1 MNNPGTSGT
10 ISVIVPVYNVEEYL
24 PRCLESILGQTYRD
38 LQVILV
44 DDGSTDGSSRLCAEF
59 AERDP
64 RIECIRISNS
74 GVSAA
79 RNRGLEAAKGRWIG
93 FVDADDYIDAGFY
106 ETLVTH
112 LTHSDK
118 QIVCCGVRAEDTEGN
133 RIERFKGRRLP
144 AGEQDFDRDDALLR
158 YLNPGTRILYW
169 AVWNKL
175 YSAELLKGIAFENG
189 RVIAEDFDF
198 TLRCFL
204 RSDGLRYIPD
214 ELYHYLVRPGSAIT
228 GSRFSKN
235 SFDGMFFMDR
245 AVREIQRAGIG
256 GEVIKCALIGREI
269 TAAKT
274 LRDYQ
279 RGNREA
285 TGPEN
290 AEADLARCRETL
302 SSGREAMRAP
312 LARRNGGSAWSAVTL
327 KSKVLC
333 FIAAHCEKLL
343 RFI

>member
-93 FVDADDYIDAGFY
+93 FVDADDYIEAGFY

-133 RIERFKGRRLP
+133 RIERFKGRRFP

-158 YLNPGTRILYW
+158 YLNPDTRILYW

-228 GSRFSKN
+228 GSRFSRN

-245 AVREIQRAGIG
+245 SVREIRKAGIS
-256 GEVIKCALIGREI
+256 GEVMKCALIAREL
-269 TAAKT
+269 TAAKI
-274 LRDYQ
+274 LRDYE
-279 RGNREA
+279 REGRKA
-285 TGPEN
+285 AGTEDM
-290 AEADLARCRETL
+290 ESDLAHCREVM
-302 SSGREAMRAP
+302 SSSREVIRAP
-312 LARRNGGSAWSAVTL
+312 LVRRDGRSAWSAVTL
-327 KSKVLC
+327 KSKALC
-333 FIAAHCEKLL
+333 LAAARFEKLL

>member
-64 RIECIRISNS
+64 RIECIRTSNS

-93 FVDADDYIDAGFY
+93 FVDADDYSEAGCY

-133 RIERFKGRRLP
+133 RIERFKGRRFP
-144 AGEQDFDRDDALLR
+144 AVEQDFDRDDALLR
-158 YLNPGTRILYW
+158 YLNPDTRILYW

-175 YSAELLKGIAFENG
+175 YSAELLKGIAFENEK
-189 RVIAEDFDF
+189 VIAEDFDF

-204 RSDGLRYIPD
+204 RSNGLRYIPD

-245 AVREIQRAGIG
+245 AVREIQRTGIG

-285 TGPEN
+285 EGPEN

>member
-64 RIECIRISNS
+64 RVECIRISNS

-79 RNRGLEAAKGRWIG
+79 RNRGLAAAKGRWIG

-106 ETLVTH
+106 ETLVSH
-112 LTHSDK
+112 LTQSDK

-144 AGEQDFDRDDALLR
+144 AGEQDFGRDDALLR
-158 YLNPGTRILYW
+158 YLNPDTRILYW

-279 RGNREA
+279 RRDREA
-285 TGPEN
+285 AGPEN

-302 SSGREAMRAP
+302 SYGREAMRAP

-333 FIAAHCEKLL
+333 FVAAHCEKLL

>member
-64 RIECIRISNS
+64 RIECIRTSNS

-93 FVDADDYIDAGFY
+93 FVDADDYIEAGFY

-158 YLNPGTRILYW
+158 YLNPDTRILYW

-285 TGPEN
+285 AGPEN

-312 LARRNGGSAWSAVTL
+312 LARRNGGSAWSAVTP

>member
-93 FVDADDYIDAGFY
+93 FVDADDYIEAGFY

-158 YLNPGTRILYW
+158 YLNPDTRILYW

-204 RSDGLRYIPD
+204 RSNGLRYIPD

-285 TGPEN
+285 EGPEN

>member
-106 ETLVTH
+106 ETLVSH
-112 LTHSDK
+112 LTQSDK

-158 YLNPGTRILYW
+158 YLNPDTRILYW

-175 YSAELLKGIAFENG
+175 YSAELLKGIAFENEK
-189 RVIAEDFDF
+189 VIAEDFDF

-285 TGPEN
+285 AGPEN

-312 LARRNGGSAWSAVTL
+312 LARRNVGSAWSAVTL

>member
-93 FVDADDYIDAGFY
+93 FVDADDYIEAGFY

-133 RIERFKGRRLP
+133 RIERFKGRRFP
-144 AGEQDFDRDDALLR
+144 AVEQDFDRDDALLR
-158 YLNPGTRILYW
+158 YLNPDTRILYW

-285 TGPEN
+285 AGSEN

>member
-93 FVDADDYIDAGFY
+93 FVDADDYIEAGFY

-133 RIERFKGRRLP
+133 
-144 AGEQDFDRDDALLR
+144 D
-158 YLNPGTRILYW
+158 W
-169 AVWNKL
+169 
-175 YSAELLKGIAFENG
+175 
-189 RVIAEDFDF
+189 
-198 TLRCFL
+198 
-204 RSDGLRYIPD
+204 
-214 ELYHYLVRPGSAIT
+214 
-228 GSRFSKN
+228 
-235 SFDGMFFMDR
+235 
-245 AVREIQRAGIG
+245 
-256 GEVIKCALIGREI
+256 
-269 TAAKT
+269 
-274 LRDYQ
+274 
-279 RGNREA
+279 
-285 TGPEN
+285 
-290 AEADLARCRETL
+290 
-302 SSGREAMRAP
+302 
-312 LARRNGGSAWSAVTL
+312 
-327 KSKVLC
+327 
-333 FIAAHCEKLL
+333 
-343 RFI
+343 

>member
-38 LQVILV
+38 LQIILV

-64 RIECIRISNS
+64 RVECIRISNS

-79 RNRGLEAAKGRWIG
+79 RNRGLAAAKGRWIG

-106 ETLVTH
+106 ETLVSH
-112 LTHSDK
+112 LTQSDK

-133 RIERFKGRRLP
+133 RIERLKGRRMP
-144 AGEQDFDRDDALLR
+144 AQAQDFDRDDALLR
-158 YLNPGTRILYW
+158 FLNPDTRILYW

-204 RSDGLRYIPD
+204 RSNGLRYIPD

-228 GSRFSKN
+228 GSRFSQK
-235 SFDGMFFMDR
+235 SFDAMFFMDR
-245 AVREIQRAGIG
+245 AVREIRKAGIG
-256 GEVIKCALIGREI
+256 GEVMKCALIGREI

-274 LRDYQ
+274 LRDHQ

-285 TGPEN
+285 AGPEN
-290 AEADLARCRETL
+290 AEAELAHCRETL
-302 SSGREAMRAP
+302 ASGREVMRAP

-333 FIAAHCEKLL
+333 FIVARCEKLL

>member
-93 FVDADDYIDAGFY
+93 FVDADDYIEAGFY

-133 RIERFKGRRLP
+133 RIERFKGRRFP
-144 AGEQDFDRDDALLR
+144 AVEQDFDRDDALLR
-158 YLNPGTRILYW
+158 YLNPDTRILYW

-204 RSDGLRYIPD
+204 RSNGLRYIPD

-285 TGPEN
+285 EGPEN

>member
-64 RIECIRISNS
+64 RIECIRTSNS

-93 FVDADDYIDAGFY
+93 FVDADDYIEAGFY

-133 RIERFKGRRLP
+133 RIERFKGRRFP
-144 AGEQDFDRDDALLR
+144 AVEQDFDRDDALLR
-158 YLNPGTRILYW
+158 YLNPDTRILYW

-175 YSAELLKGIAFENG
+175 YSAELLKGIAFENEK
-189 RVIAEDFDF
+189 VIAEDFDF

-204 RSDGLRYIPD
+204 RSNGLRYIPD

-285 TGPEN
+285 AGPEN

>member
-64 RIECIRISNS
+64 RVECIRISNS

-79 RNRGLEAAKGRWIG
+79 RNRGLAAAKGRWIG

-106 ETLVTH
+106 ETLVSH
-112 LTHSDK
+112 LTQSDK

-158 YLNPGTRILYW
+158 YLNPDTRILYW

-204 RSDGLRYIPD
+204 RSNGLRYIPD

-285 TGPEN
+285 AGPEN

>member
-1 MNNPGTSGT
+1 M
-10 ISVIVPVYNVEEYL
+10 
-24 PRCLESILGQTYRD
+24 
-38 LQVILV
+38 
-44 DDGSTDGSSRLCAEF
+44 
-59 AERDP
+59 
-64 RIECIRISNS
+64 
-74 GVSAA
+74 
-79 RNRGLEAAKGRWIG
+79 
-93 FVDADDYIDAGFY
+93 DADDYIEAGFY

-133 RIERFKGRRLP
+133 RIERFKGRRFP

-158 YLNPGTRILYW
+158 YLNPDTRILYW

-175 YSAELLKGIAFENG
+175 YSAELLKGIAFEDG
-189 RVIAEDFDF
+189 KAKAEDFDF
-198 TLRCFL
+198 TLRCL
-204 RSDGLRYIPD
+204 LKSNGLRYIPD

-279 RGNREA
+279 RGDREA
-285 TGPEN
+285 AGPEN

>member
-38 LQVILV
+38 LQIILV
-44 DDGSTDGSSRLCAEF
+44 DDGSTDGSSRLCTEF

-64 RIECIRISNS
+64 RVECIRISNS

-79 RNRGLEAAKGRWIG
+79 RNRGLAAAKGRWIG
-93 FVDADDYIDAGFY
+93 FVDADDYIEAGFY

-112 LTHSDK
+112 LTQSDK

-133 RIERFKGRRLP
+133 RIERLKGRRMP
-144 AGEQDFDRDDALLR
+144 AQAQDFDRDDALLR
-158 YLNPGTRILYW
+158 FLNPDTRILYW

-204 RSDGLRYIPD
+204 RSNGLRYIPD

-228 GSRFSKN
+228 GSRFSQK
-235 SFDGMFFMDR
+235 SFDAMFFMDR
-245 AVREIQRAGIG
+245 AVREIRKAGIG
-256 GEVIKCALIGREI
+256 GEVMKCALIGREI

-274 LRDYQ
+274 LRDHQ

-285 TGPEN
+285 VGPEN
-290 AEADLARCRETL
+290 AEAELAHCRETL
-302 SSGREAMRAP
+302 ASGREVMRAP

-333 FIAAHCEKLL
+333 FIVARCEKLL

>member
-93 FVDADDYIDAGFY
+93 FVDADDYIESGFY

-133 RIERFKGRRLP
+133 RIERFKGRRFP

-158 YLNPGTRILYW
+158 YLNPDTRILYW

-204 RSDGLRYIPD
+204 RSNGLRYIPD

-228 GSRFSKN
+228 GSRFSQN

-245 AVREIQRAGIG
+245 AVREIRKAGIG
-256 GEVIKCALIGREI
+256 GEVMKCALIGREI

-279 RGNREA
+279 RGDREA
-285 TGPEN
+285 AGPEN
-290 AEADLARCRETL
+290 AEADRARCRETL
-302 SSGREAMRAP
+302 SYGREAMRAP

>member
-24 PRCLESILGQTYRD
+24 LRCLESILGQTYRD

-93 FVDADDYIDAGFY
+93 FVDADDYIEAGFY

-133 RIERFKGRRLP
+133 RIERFKGRRFP

-158 YLNPGTRILYW
+158 YLNPDTRILYW

-175 YSAELLKGIAFENG
+175 YSAELLNIGFWKM
-189 RVIAEDFDF
+189 
-198 TLRCFL
+198 L
-204 RSDGLRYIPD
+204 S
-214 ELYHYLVRPGSAIT
+214 
-228 GSRFSKN
+228 
-235 SFDGMFFMDR
+235 DR
-245 AVREIQRAGIG
+245 ALTTRSPSFPSNPQRAWR
-256 GEVIKCALIGREI
+256 AANRPSMPLMI
-269 TAAKT
+269 TARSLGLMVPQANVSISSASPNFQ
-274 LRDYQ
+274 RARSSANFVYQ
-279 RGNREA
+279 I
-285 TGPEN
+285 
-290 AEADLARCRETL
+290 L
-302 SSGREAMRAP
+302 
-312 LARRNGGSAWSAVTL
+312 WH
-327 KSKVLC
+327 
-333 FIAAHCEKLL
+333 I
-343 RFI
+343 

>member
-64 RIECIRISNS
+64 RIECIRTSNS

-93 FVDADDYIDAGFY
+93 FVDADDYIEAGFY

-158 YLNPGTRILYW
+158 YLNPDTRILYW

-175 YSAELLKGIAFENG
+175 YSAELLKGIAFENEK
-189 RVIAEDFDF
+189 VIAEDFDF

-204 RSDGLRYIPD
+204 RSNGLRYIPD

-285 TGPEN
+285 EGPEN

>member
-93 FVDADDYIDAGFY
+93 FVDADDYIEAGFY

-158 YLNPGTRILYW
+158 YLNPDTRILYW

-175 YSAELLKGIAFENG
+175 YSAELLKGIAFENEK
-189 RVIAEDFDF
+189 VIAEDFDF

-285 TGPEN
+285 AGPEN

-312 LARRNGGSAWSAVTL
+312 LARRNVGSAWSAVTL

>member
-64 RIECIRISNS
+64 RIECIRTSNS

-93 FVDADDYIDAGFY
+93 FVDADDYIEAGFY

-133 RIERFKGRRLP
+133 RIERFKGRRFP

-158 YLNPGTRILYW
+158 YLNPDTRILYW

-175 YSAELLKGIAFENG
+175 YSAELLKGIAFENEK
-189 RVIAEDFDF
+189 VIAEDFDF

-285 TGPEN
+285 EGPEN

>member
-93 FVDADDYIDAGFY
+93 FVDADDYIEAGFY

-133 RIERFKGRRLP
+133 RIERFKGRRFP

-158 YLNPGTRILYW
+158 YLNPDTRILYW

-279 RGNREA
+279 RRDREA
-285 TGPEN
+285 AGPEN

-333 FIAAHCEKLL
+333 FVAAHCEKLL

>member
-79 RNRGLEAAKGRWIG
+79 RNRGLAAAKGRWIG
-93 FVDADDYIDAGFY
+93 FVDADDYIEAGFY

-133 RIERFKGRRLP
+133 RIERFKGRRFP
-144 AGEQDFDRDDALLR
+144 AVEQDFDRDDALLR
-158 YLNPGTRILYW
+158 YLNPDTRILYW

-175 YSAELLKGIAFENG
+175 YSAELLKGIAFENEK
-189 RVIAEDFDF
+189 VIAEDFDF

-204 RSDGLRYIPD
+204 RSNGLRYIPD

-285 TGPEN
+285 AGPEN

>member
-64 RIECIRISNS
+64 RIECIRTSNS

-93 FVDADDYIDAGFY
+93 FVDADDYIEVGFY

-133 RIERFKGRRLP
+133 RIERFKGRRFP

-158 YLNPGTRILYW
+158 YLNPDTRILYW

-204 RSDGLRYIPD
+204 RSNGLRYIPD

-245 AVREIQRAGIG
+245 AVREIQRTGIG

-285 TGPEN
+285 EGPEN

>member
-64 RIECIRISNS
+64 RIECIRTSNS

-93 FVDADDYIDAGFY
+93 FVDADDYIEAGFY

-133 RIERFKGRRLP
+133 RIERFKGRRFP
-144 AGEQDFDRDDALLR
+144 AVEQDFDRDDALLR
-158 YLNPGTRILYW
+158 YLNPDTRILYW

-175 YSAELLKGIAFENG
+175 YSAELLKGIAFENEK
-189 RVIAEDFDF
+189 VIAEDFDF

-204 RSDGLRYIPD
+204 RSNGLRYIPD

-285 TGPEN
+285 EGPEN

>member
-64 RIECIRISNS
+64 RIECIRTSNS

-106 ETLVTH
+106 ETLVSH
-112 LTHSDK
+112 LTQSDK

-133 RIERFKGRRLP
+133 RIERFKGRRFP
-144 AGEQDFDRDDALLR
+144 AVEQDFDRDDALLR
-158 YLNPGTRILYW
+158 YLNPDTRILYW

-175 YSAELLKGIAFENG
+175 YSAELLKGIAFENEK
-189 RVIAEDFDF
+189 VIAEDFDF

-245 AVREIQRAGIG
+245 AVREIQRTGIG

-285 TGPEN
+285 EGPEN

>member
-64 RIECIRISNS
+64 RVECIRISNS

-93 FVDADDYIDAGFY
+93 FVDADDYIEAGFY

-133 RIERFKGRRLP
+133 RIERFKGRRFP

-158 YLNPGTRILYW
+158 YLNPDTRILYW

-285 TGPEN
+285 AGPEN

-333 FIAAHCEKLL
+333 FTAAHCEKLL

>member
-93 FVDADDYIDAGFY
+93 FVDADDYIEAGFY

-133 RIERFKGRRLP
+133 RIERFKGRRFP

-158 YLNPGTRILYW
+158 YLNPDTRILYW

-204 RSDGLRYIPD
+204 RSNGLRYIPD

-285 TGPEN
+285 EGPEN

-333 FIAAHCEKLL
+333 FVAAHCEKLL

>member
-93 FVDADDYIDAGFY
+93 FVDADDYIEAGFY

-133 RIERFKGRRLP
+133 RIERFKGRRFP
-144 AGEQDFDRDDALLR
+144 AVEQDFDRDDALLR
-158 YLNPGTRILYW
+158 YLNPDTRILYW

-175 YSAELLKGIAFENG
+175 YSAELLKGIAFENEK
-189 RVIAEDFDF
+189 VIAEDFDF

-204 RSDGLRYIPD
+204 RSNGLRYIPD

-285 TGPEN
+285 AGPEN

>member
-64 RIECIRISNS
+64 RIECIRTSNS

-93 FVDADDYIDAGFY
+93 FVDADDYIEAGFY

-133 RIERFKGRRLP
+133 RIERFKGRRFP

-158 YLNPGTRILYW
+158 YLNPDTRILYW

-204 RSDGLRYIPD
+204 RSNGLRYIPD

-245 AVREIQRAGIG
+245 AVREIQRTGIG

-285 TGPEN
+285 EGPEN

>member
-93 FVDADDYIDAGFY
+93 FVDADDYIEAGFY

-133 RIERFKGRRLP
+133 RIERFKGRRFP
-144 AGEQDFDRDDALLR
+144 AVEQDFDRDDALLR
-158 YLNPGTRILYW
+158 YLNPDTRILYW

-204 RSDGLRYIPD
+204 RSNGLRYIPD

-279 RGNREA
+279 RGDREA
-285 TGPEN
+285 AGPEN

>member
-64 RIECIRISNS
+64 RIECIRTSNS

-93 FVDADDYIDAGFY
+93 FVDADDYIEAGFY

-133 RIERFKGRRLP
+133 RIERFKGRRFP

-158 YLNPGTRILYW
+158 YLNPDTRILYW

-175 YSAELLKGIAFENG
+175 YSAELLKGIAFENEK
-189 RVIAEDFDF
+189 VIAEDFDF

-204 RSDGLRYIPD
+204 RSNGLRYIPD

-245 AVREIQRAGIG
+245 AVREIQRTGIG

-279 RGNREA
+279 RGDREA
-285 TGPEN
+285 AGPEN

>member
-1 MNNPGTSGT
+1 MARQPCIT
-10 ISVIVPVYNVEEYL
+10 VIIPVYNVEQYL
-24 PRCLESILGQTYRD
+24 PRCLESICGQTYRD
-38 LQVILV
+38 LEILLV
-44 DDGSTDGSSRLCAEF
+44 DDGSTDSSREVCAQF
-59 AERDP
+59 AQRDP
-64 RIECIRISNS
+64 RIRHIRISNS
-74 GVSAA
+74 GVSTA
-79 RNRGLEAAKGRWIG
+79 RNRGLEAANGRWIG
-93 FVDADDYIDAGFY
+93 FVDADDHLEPGFY
-106 ETLVTH
+106 ETLVRE
-112 LTHSDK
+112 LTASDK
-118 QIVCCGVRAEDTEGN
+118 QIVCCGVRAEDPEGN
-133 RIERFKGRRLP
+133 RIERFKGRRMP
-144 AGEQDFDRDDALLR
+144 DKEQDFDREEALLR
-158 YLNPGTRILYW
+158 FLNPDTRILYW

-175 YSAELLKGIAFENG
+175 YSAELLKGIAFENEK
-189 RVIAEDFDF
+189 VIAEDFDF

-204 RSDGLRYIPD
+204 RSNGLRYIPD

-228 GSRFSKN
+228 GSRSSKN

-285 TGPEN
+285 EGPEN

>member
-64 RIECIRISNS
+64 RIECIRTSNS

-93 FVDADDYIDAGFY
+93 FVDADDYIEAGFY

-133 RIERFKGRRLP
+133 RIERFKGRRFP
-144 AGEQDFDRDDALLR
+144 AVEQDFDRDDALLR
-158 YLNPGTRILYW
+158 YLNPDTRILYW

-175 YSAELLKGIAFENG
+175 YSAELLKGIAFENEK
-189 RVIAEDFDF
+189 VIAEDFDF

-204 RSDGLRYIPD
+204 RSNGLRYIPD

-285 TGPEN
+285 AGPEN

-312 LARRNGGSAWSAVTL
+312 LARRNVGSAWSAVTL

>member
-112 LTHSDK
+112 LTQSDK

-158 YLNPGTRILYW
+158 YLNPDTRILYW

-204 RSDGLRYIPD
+204 RSNGLRYIPD

-285 TGPEN
+285 AGPEN

-333 FIAAHCEKLL
+333 FVAAHCEKLL

>member
-93 FVDADDYIDAGFY
+93 FVDADDYIEAGFY

-133 RIERFKGRRLP
+133 RIERFKGRRFP
-144 AGEQDFDRDDALLR
+144 AVEQDFDRDDALLR
-158 YLNPGTRILYW
+158 YLNPDTRILYW

-204 RSDGLRYIPD
+204 RSNGLRYIPD

-279 RGNREA
+279 RRDREA
-285 TGPEN
+285 AGPEN

>member
-38 LQVILV
+38 LQIILV
-44 DDGSTDGSSRLCAEF
+44 DDGSMDGSSRLCAEF

-64 RIECIRISNS
+64 RIECIRISNR

-79 RNRGLEAAKGRWIG
+79 RNRGLAAAKGRWIG

-112 LTHSDK
+112 LTQSDK

-133 RIERFKGRRLP
+133 RIERLKGRRVP
-144 AGEQDFDRDDALLR
+144 AEVQDFDREKALLR
-158 YLNPGTRILYW
+158 FLNTDTRILYW

-175 YSAELLKGIAFENG
+175 YSAELLKGIVFEDG
-189 RVIAEDFDF
+189 KGKAEDLDF
-198 TLRCFL
+198 TLRCL
-204 RSDGLRYIPD
+204 IKSNGIRYLP
-214 ELYHYLVRPGSAIT
+214 EEMYHYLIRPGSIIT
-228 GSRFSKN
+228 GSRFSEDT
-235 SFDGMFFMDR
+235 FDRMFFLDKAAAEAQEAGVSEE
-245 AVREIQRAGIG
+245 AV
-256 GEVIKCALIGREI
+256 KCALISREI
-269 TAAKT
+269 TAAKI
-274 LRDYQ
+274 LRDYYREG
-279 RGNREA
+279 RGAAKSEEIEAGLAQCREA
-285 TGPEN
+285 
-290 AEADLARCRETL
+290 L
-302 SSGREAMRAP
+302 SSGRDVLRAP
-312 LARRNGGSAWSAVTL
+312 LVGRDGRSAWSAVTL

-333 FIAAHCEKLL
+333 FTAAHCEKML